1 MRKKE
6 VSLEELNEKAAKAF
20 EDKSWGEAHRAYA
33 ELLSLDGTN
42 VQLQMKYAATLLHDD
57 RLRVEGIQR
66 LASLANQN
74 ALQGEGMYW
83 WGRSWMLQGRPERAS
98 TAFEL
103 ALEQAGKKSVWRSD
117 CQRALDQCKELPTG
131 FSEIQRL
138 QKLDVVEVPM
148 TSFHRY
154 AMGLKAFG

>member
-1 MRKKE
+1 MPAILFSNRQPCGRPCLTWLNVFLAAFLLVVHTGLDAQKE
-6 VSLEELNEKAAKAF
+6 VSLEELGEKAAKAF
-20 EDKSWGEAHRAYA
+20 GDKSWGEAHRAYA

-57 RLRVEGIQR
+57 RLRLEGIQR

-103 ALEQAGKKSVWRSD
+103 FKVIIKYSCLA
-117 CQRALDQCKELPTG
+117 
-131 FSEIQRL
+131 
-138 QKLDVVEVPM
+138 
-148 TSFHRY
+148 
-154 AMGLKAFG
+154 